1 MASLPPT
8 PGSRTSDSSPLRGG
22 ISVVVPVLDEV
33 ENLPLLHQEILDHVG
48 AMNRPWEVVYTDD
61 GSTDGSRD
69 VLRQLHADDPE
80 HVRLIFFRRN
90 FGQTSAM
97 AAGFDMSRGEIVV
110 TMDADLQNDPM
121 DIPHLVAKLESGFDL
136 VVGWRRDRK
145 DGMMLRRA
153 PSTLANLLIRKVSGA
168 GIHDTGCT
176 LKAFRRTLVERMP
189 IYAEQH
195 RFLPALALGSG
206 ARIGELVVHHRPR
219 IHGTSK
225 YGIGR
230 AARVLSDL
238 LSVQLV
244 GSFVRSPLIYF
255 AVCSVPF
262 VLATLVFVAMIAW
275 TNERVSFSNQWGQAA
290 LLIMSLF
297 VMTIVDF
304 LLLGLL
310 AELIVRASNVFG
322 RGTLAPLVE
331 EGRS

>member
-1 MASLPPT
+1 MDPVPDQSHSEIP
-8 PGSRTSDSSPLRGG
+8 SHK
-22 ISVVVPVLDEV
+22 ISIVVPVLDEV
-33 ENLPLLHQEILDHVG
+33 ENLPLLHGEILTHVG
-48 AMNRPWEVVYTDD
+48 AMGCSWEVIYVDD
-61 GSTDGSRD
+61 FSTDGSRQ
-69 VLRQLHADDPE
+69 VLRQLHAADPE

-97 AAGFDMSRGEIVV
+97 AAGFELSRGEIVV
-110 TMDADLQNDPM
+110 TLDADLQNDPA
-121 DIPHLVAKLESGFDL
+121 DVPHLVSELEQGFDL
-136 VVGWRRDRK
+136 VVGWRRDRQ

-153 PSTLANLLIRKVSGA
+153 PSILANLLIRRVSGS

-195 RFLPALALGSG
+195 RFLPALAMGSG
-206 ARIGELVVHHRPR
+206 ARIGELVVNHRPR

-255 AVCSVPF
+255 ALCTVPF
-262 VLATLVFVAMIAW
+262 VLATLMFVTMIAW
-275 TNERVSFSNQWGQAA
+275 SDERVSFSNQWGQAA

-304 LLLGLL
+304 LLFGLL
-310 AELIVRASNVFG
+310 AELVVRASNVFG

-331 EGRS
+331 EGTV

>member
-1 MASLPPT
+1 MSHDPIPSGN
-8 PGSRTSDSSPLRGG
+8 PRPH

-33 ENLPLLHQEILDHVG
+33 LNLPLLHAEIEEHMTG
-48 AMNRPWEVVYTDD
+48 MGRPWEVIYTDD
-61 GSTDGSRD
+61 ASTDGSRE
-69 VLRQLHADDPE
+69 VLRGLQERDPS

-97 AAGFDMSRGEIVV
+97 AAGFDLSRGEIVV
-110 TMDADLQNDPM
+110 TMDADLQNDPA
-121 DIPHLVAKLESGFDL
+121 DVPRLVAELEQGFDL

-145 DGMMLRRA
+145 DAMMLRRA
-153 PSTLANLLIRKVSGA
+153 PSILANILIRRVSGA

-176 LKAFRRTLVERMP
+176 LKAFRRKLVERMP

-206 ARIGELVVHHRPR
+206 ARIGELVVNHRPR

-255 AVCSVPF
+255 ALCTLPF
-262 VLATLVFVAMIAW
+262 VLATLLFATMIAW
-275 TNERVSFSNQWGQAA
+275 DNQPVSFSNQWGQGA
-290 LLIMSLF
+290 LMIMSLF

-310 AELIVRASNVFG
+310 AELIVRASDIFG
-322 RGTLAPLVE
+322 KGTLAPLVE
-331 EGRS
+331 EGGA

>member
-1 MASLPPT
+1 MDPVSDQSHSEIAPPK
-8 PGSRTSDSSPLRGG
+8 
-22 ISVVVPVLDEV
+22 ISIVVPVLDEV
-33 ENLPLLHQEILDHVG
+33 ENLPLLHGEILTHVG
-48 AMNRPWEVVYTDD
+48 AMGCSWEVIYVDD
-61 GSTDGSRD
+61 SSTDGSRQ
-69 VLRQLHADDPE
+69 VLRQLHAADPE

-97 AAGFDMSRGEIVV
+97 AAGFDLSRGEIVV
-110 TMDADLQNDPM
+110 TLDADLQNDPA
-121 DIPHLVAKLESGFDL
+121 DVPRLVNELEQGFDL
-136 VVGWRRDRK
+136 VVGWRRDRQ
-145 DGMMLRRA
+145 DGLMLRRA
-153 PSTLANLLIRKVSGA
+153 PSILANLLIRRVSGA

-195 RFLPALALGSG
+195 RFLPALAMGSG
-206 ARIGELVVHHRPR
+206 ARIGELVVNHRPR

-255 AVCSVPF
+255 ALCSVPF
-262 VLATLVFVAMIAW
+262 VLATLMFVTMIAW
-275 TNERVSFSNQWGQAA
+275 SDERVSFSNQWGQAA

-304 LLLGLL
+304 LLFGLL
-310 AELIVRASNVFG
+310 AELVVRASNVFG

-331 EGRS
+331 EGTV